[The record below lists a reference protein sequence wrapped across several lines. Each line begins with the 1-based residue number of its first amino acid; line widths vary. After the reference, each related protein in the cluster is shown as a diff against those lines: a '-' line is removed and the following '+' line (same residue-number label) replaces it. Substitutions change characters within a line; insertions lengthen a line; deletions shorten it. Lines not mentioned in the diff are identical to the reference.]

1 MDLIL
6 KYQFLSRQLLVPLRQ
21 DEIRIFLQLF
31 IEIPQLLWLGCL
43 QWLFL
48 ECTNIDMIFL
58 RSFPKASDDLLNHL
72 GNGPRSHVS
81 GRSREDGQCG
91 LHDEILESLIIQQGR
106 IAVVLLEMGIYA
118 LHDVLHLV
126 DSYILIQ
133 LVIPQQFPHVR

>member
-43 QWLFL
+43 QRLFL

-58 RSFPKASDDLLNHL
+58 RSFPKAIDDLLNHL

-91 LHDEILESLIIQQGR
+91 LHDEILEGLIIQQGR

-126 DSYILIQ
+126 YSYILIQ